1 MYTKLAASLALAVVA
16 SIPAF
21 ATPIDPGT
29 QIAATA
35 IGTTAANLTE
45 ISPTISGTISP
56 GTFTA
61 QYGTG
66 VFTDTANPFC
76 SGCLDFSI
84 YVANVGTTGIVE
96 RVTGFDFDGLMLNVG
111 YLANTGGMAPIS
123 IDRSATGGVVGFNF
137 LPNDAITAGNHG
149 DYLIIQTN
157 ATEYTN
163 GTVSI
168 QDGTAGS
175 GLGYQPV
182 APTAMTPE
190 PSSLILLGT
199 GLLGAAGAA
208 RRKFGL

>member
-1 MYTKLAASLALAVVA
+1 MYKKVASALALAVVV
-16 SIPAF
+16 SVPAL
-21 ATPIDPGT
+21 ATPLAPGSLVT
-29 QIAATA
+29 ASA

-84 YVANVGTTGIVE
+84 YVANVGTAGIVE
-96 RVTGFDFDGLMLNVG
+96 RVTGFNFDDLQVNVG
-111 YLANTGGMAPIS
+111 YLANAGGQAPVS
-123 IDRSATGGVVGFNF
+123 VDRSATGGVIGFNF

-149 DYLIIQTN
+149 DYLIIQTD
-157 ATEYTN
+157 ATEYTS
-163 GTVSI
+163 GFVSI

-175 GLGYQPV
+175 GLGYQPLV
-182 APTAMTPE
+182 ASTVTPE

-208 RRKFGL
+208 RRKFSL